1 MDILTQIENYR
12 PCNEQ
17 EERDKGLILDCLR
30 AFEDVFTREN
40 ALAHMT
46 ASA

>member
-17 EERDKGLILDCLR
+17 EERDRAVLLGLPLWY
-30 AFEDVFTREN
+30 AAEPEKS
-40 ALAHMT
+40 AL
-46 ASA
+46 

>member
-30 AFEDVFTREN
+30 AFEDVLRATM
-40 ALAHMT
+40 H
-46 ASA
+46 SAT